1 MFRANES
8 VSVLDY
14 TISLNSEILDRSRV
28 NKLSEMGCRSR
39 LIEAAPVNTSG
50 DVASFMLILKS
61 SILEV
66 SSLEQ

>member
-8 VSVLDY
+8 VSVVDY

-39 LIEAAPVNTSG
+39 LIEATPG
-50 DVASFMLILKS
+50 KHLWGR
-61 SILEV
+61 SIVHADTEV
-66 SSLEQ
+66 QHP